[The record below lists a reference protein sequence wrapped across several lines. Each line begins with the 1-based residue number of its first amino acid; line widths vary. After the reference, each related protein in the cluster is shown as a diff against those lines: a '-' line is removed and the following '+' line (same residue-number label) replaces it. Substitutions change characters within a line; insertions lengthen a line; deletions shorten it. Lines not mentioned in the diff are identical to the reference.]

1 MIKSYSYDF
10 LIHLCIRNR
19 IFLQEPVHFGNGC
32 LKFLVFMVSVI
43 YLKSNWSDIYGYSNN
58 DNEIHLIVGRDM
70 YILLA
75 SSIGND
81 FRIQTLC
88 QPE

>member
-1 MIKSYSYDF
+1 M
-10 LIHLCIRNR
+10 
-19 IFLQEPVHFGNGC
+19 QEPVRFGNGC
-32 LKFLVFMVSVI
+32 LKFLVFVVSVI

-58 DNEIHLIVGRDM
+58 DNEIHLVVGRDL

-81 FRIQTLC
+81 FRKQILC
-88 QPE
+88 QLQ